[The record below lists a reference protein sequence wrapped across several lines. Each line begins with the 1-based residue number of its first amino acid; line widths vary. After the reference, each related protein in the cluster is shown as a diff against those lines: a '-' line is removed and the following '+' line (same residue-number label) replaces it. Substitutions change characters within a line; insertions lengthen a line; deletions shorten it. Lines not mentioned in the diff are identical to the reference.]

1 MFRRKE
7 PEYMTQEFLDD
18 ALKML
23 ANGATDAEIRRKW
36 PRQMEYC
43 DLQREKARRKEVD
56 FRFNVYAA
64 LTVMMITVIVLLLIK
79 AVQQLI

>member
-36 PRQMEYC
+36 PQQMEYC
-43 DLQREKARRKEVD
+43 DLLQQKAMQRES
-56 FRFNVYAA
+56 A
-64 LTVMMITVIVLLLIK
+64 LKRGLYILTIVLDVIVAVLILIK
-79 AVQQLI
+79 TGLLRI

>member
-1 MFRRKE
+1 MFKRKK

-36 PRQMEYC
+36 PLQMEYC
-43 DLQREKARRKEVD
+43 DLMQAKAMRRE
-56 FRFNVYAA
+56 AA
-64 LTVMMITVIVLLLIK
+64 LKRGLYILTIVRDVIVAVLILIK
-79 AVQQLI
+79 TGLLRI